1 MIQPQAGLLNPV
13 TFMQTHPRSGIPKS
27 YPSSILEIYWQ
38 LVHASLCLLARYAG
52 TNVSLQGIG
61 ATPEQKSGLDVE
73 DARNFRGDAR
83 FIIIVVQDTSFHPVG
98 EITWCMGCGCQ
109 HCSRP
114 QIHTRST

>member
-1 MIQPQAGLLNPV
+1 MIGPQAGLLNPV
-13 TFMQTHPRSGIPKS
+13 TFMQSHPRSGVPKS

-38 LVHASLCLLARYAG
+38 LVHAWLCLLARYAG

-83 FIIIVVQDTSFHPVG
+83 FIIIVAQDTFIQWVKLPGV
-98 EITWCMGCGCQ
+98 WVAVV
-109 HCSRP
+109 
-114 QIHTRST
+114 STAAGLRYTLGALR